1 MKRKKL
7 LLAVLGAF
15 SIFTLAA
22 CSNSQD
28 LVSMKGGKITV
39 EDFFNQIKGEDAT
52 KQQLTS
58 MIIYKVATDNFGD
71 KVSKEEVNKEYDKVK
86 EQYGDQFDSAL
97 KQQGLTEEKFKE
109 QIKNGLAYQAMIKS
123 KIKITDKELKEA
135 WKTFHPEVT
144 ASVIMASSKEDA
156 DKLLGEAK
164 AEGADFTKLAK
175 ENPAQG
181 EEKGEMKFNS
191 GSTALPQEVKDAAF
205 KLKDGEVSDVI
216 TASQSNGYGSQEIF
230 YIVKMIKNQDKGS
243 DMNKYKKDLETIITD
258 EKMADQEF
266 TRKVLSDELNAAD
279 IKIND
284 NDLKDILAGYIIK
297 DDTKSSDKKDDK
309 KEDKKDDKTKASDE
323 KKDDKKDESKTSDSK

>member
-7 LLAVLGAF
+7 LLAALGAF

-22 CSNSQD
+22 CSNNQD
-28 LVSMKGGKITV
+28 IVSMKGGKITV
-39 EDFFNQIKGEDAT
+39 EDFFNQIKTQDST
-52 KQQLTS
+52 KQQLST

-71 KVSKEEVNKEYDKVK
+71 KVDKKEVDKEYNDMK
-86 EQYGDQFDSAL
+86 EQYGDQFDSL
-97 KQQGLTEEKFKE
+97 MKQQGLTEDSLKD
-109 QIKNGLAYQAMIKS
+109 QIKQRLAYQAMLES
-123 KIKITDKELKEA
+123 KVKITDKDLKEA

-156 DKLLGEAK
+156 DKLLEQAK
-164 AEGADFTKLAK
+164 APDADFTKLAK

-191 GSTALPQEVKDAAF
+191 GAATLPQEVKDAAF
-205 KLKDGEVSDVI
+205 KLKDGEVSDLV
-216 TASQSNGYGSQEIF
+216 TVSQSNGYSNQEVF
-230 YIVKMIKNQDKGS
+230 YIVKMIKNKDKGS
-243 DMNKYKKDLETIITD
+243 DMDKYKKELETVIKD
-258 EKMADQEF
+258 EKMSDQEF
-266 TRKVLSDELNAAD
+266 QRKVLSDELNAAD

-309 KEDKKDDKTKASDE
+309 KTDKTSSSDKTDASTKE
-323 KKDDKKDESKTSDSK
+323 ETKTSDSK